1 MGPACANVGSY
12 PPMRPPKPME
22 CADKPSWTG
31 DGQVCFPCIGPMTM
45 GWLSLNRPMN
55 MLFRRMLTNIK
66 GHAKRAQ
73 GVQYATKS
81 FVCGVYA
88 LQTRGA
94 MPMEAMK
101 SENTGFHLGT
111 LPSISKMTLFIRSVN
126 AALGSPPKY
135 SQASMKQRSNVG
147 VSQRLTKVTK
157 RMRE

>member
-81 FVCGVYA
+81 VGRNSVCPPSRRLGGLCGQSHLHASLIVFIA
-88 LQTRGA
+88 RNDGGQPHHQMLIS
-94 MPMEAMK
+94 PMCGDKQGMSIFIMK
-101 SENTGFHLGT
+101 
-111 LPSISKMTLFIRSVN
+111 
-126 AALGSPPKY
+126 
-135 SQASMKQRSNVG
+135 
-147 VSQRLTKVTK
+147 
-157 RMRE
+157 